1 MALQQTA
8 VLTDTNVLFASS
20 LHRCAG
26 LRRSLDVGVA
36 DQVD

>member
-1 MALQQTA
+1 MALQQTT
-8 VLTDTNVLFASS
+8 VLTDTNNILFASS
-20 LHRCAG
+20 LRCAG